1 MRNIARHTNS
11 RADDGRLGSRKK
23 NLKTEVVMSCFTC
36 EHLDEKTEKCLKLKK
51 LIYKYQEGV
60 KLYVCPIKCEHFI
73 DTHEH
78 SIFGD

>member
-1 MRNIARHTNS
+1 
-11 RADDGRLGSRKK
+11 
-23 NLKTEVVMSCFTC
+23 MSCFTC

-60 KLYVCPIKCEHFI
+60 KLYICPIKCEHFI

-78 SIFGD
+78 SICGD